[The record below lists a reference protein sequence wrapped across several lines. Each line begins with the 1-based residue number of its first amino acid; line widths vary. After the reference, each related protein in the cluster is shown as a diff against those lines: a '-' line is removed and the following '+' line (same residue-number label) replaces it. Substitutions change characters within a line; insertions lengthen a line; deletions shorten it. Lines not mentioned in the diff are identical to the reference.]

1 MRIDILTLFPEMFA
15 PLEHSIIKRAT
26 DSGILDLHITNIRD
40 YTNDRHHTADDKLY
54 GGGAG
59 MVMKPE
65 PIFDA
70 VADCKQTAKNV
81 RVVLTSP
88 RGALFTQR
96 KAEELSQADQ
106 VIFICG
112 HYEGVDQRVEDALV
126 TDVLS
131 IGDFVLTGG
140 EVPAMVMADAVA
152 RLVPGVLG
160 DEASFVE
167 ESFSG
172 DLLEYPQYTR
182 PSEYA
187 GQSVPQVLTGGN
199 HEEIRKWR
207 RRKSLEATLERRPD
221 LLEKAALTQE
231 DIGILKEVQ
240 QEKEKP
246 FRLFVS
252 LVHYPVYNKKKHII
266 NTSLTNLDL
275 HDIARAS
282 TTFGVEK
289 YYLVQPQEAQ
299 IQLIETLLAHWREGF
314 GATYNPDRHN
324 ALDRVEIMKTLED
337 AEAAITAQ
345 YGEKPKIICTT
356 ANVQDDMMPY
366 QEMRETMRDVGGNYL
381 LVFGTGWGLTD
392 ELLARADYV
401 LRPIYGAGE
410 YNHLSVRSAVSIILD
425 RLMGES
431 NARKNRENNG

>member
-40 YTNDRHHTADDKLY
+40 YTTDKHHTADDKLY

-70 VADCKQTAKNV
+70 VADCKQQQKQV

-88 RGALFTQR
+88 RGELFTQR
-96 KAEELSQADQ
+96 KAEELAQADQ
-106 VIFICG
+106 VVFICG

-182 PSEYA
+182 PLEYA
-187 GQSVPQVLTGGN
+187 GMTVPEVLSSGN

-207 RRKSLEATLERRPD
+207 RQKSLEATVKRRPD
-221 LLEKAALTQE
+221 LLEKALLTQE
-231 DIGILKEVQ
+231 DVGMLKELQ
-240 QEKEKP
+240 QGEEKP

-252 LVHYPVYNKKKHII
+252 LVHYPVYNKKKQII

-299 IQLIETLLAHWREGF
+299 IELIQTLLSHWREGF
-314 GATYNPDRHN
+314 GAAYNPDRHN
-324 ALDRVEIMKTLED
+324 ALDRVEIVKALED
-337 AEAAITAQ
+337 AEQEITAV
-345 YGEKPKIICTT
+345 YGEKPKVICTT
-356 ANVQDDMMPY
+356 ANVQEGMIPY
-366 QEMRETMRDVGGNYL
+366 QEMRKTMKKLGGNFL

-392 ELLARADYV
+392 ELLDRADFV

-425 RLMGES
+425 RLMGEA
-431 NARKNRENNG
+431 NAR